1 MKIDHNGW
9 GYYDKLPDGFRLATI
24 NDFISDGKVKLGMEF
39 LIKWVSADYYQVS
52 KVSENL
58 TSKFLM
64 PFIDDKRVF
73 VKEIKQ

>member
-9 GYYDKLPDGFRLATI
+9 GYYDKLPDGFKLAI
-24 NDFISDGKVKLGMEF
+24 IEDFISEGKVKLGMEF
-39 LIKWVSADYYQVS
+39 LIKRATTYRYDVF

-64 PFIDDKRVF
+64 PFIEDKRVF
-73 VKEIKQ
+73 VHE

>member
-24 NDFISDGKVKLGMEF
+24 EDFIENGKVKMGMEF
-39 LIKWVSADYYQVS
+39 LIKWSSAEYYQVC

-58 TSKFLM
+58 KSAFLI
-64 PFIDDKRVF
+64 PIIDDKMVF
-73 VKEIKQ
+73 VHE